1 MANVLHDCASR
12 YRTSGS
18 DTGDKMERKI
28 IDVNELSVNDI
39 PIVGGKGANLGE
51 LTSAGFPVPHAFVLT
66 TAAYDY
72 FIKKSNIFNK
82 ITEKL
87 ENIDRS
93 SDDSLTAASNEI
105 RDMFETCEIPT
116 DLKKEIVEN
125 YRRLFNNDKEG
136 FVAVRSSA
144 TAEDLPDASF
154 AGQQETYLNVHGEKD
169 LFDKVRKCW
178 SSLFTARAIAYRE
191 EQNFSHEEVKLAVV
205 VQKMVNSEVS
215 GIMFTVDPN
224 SGAKEI
230 VIEAGYG
237 LGEAI
242 VGGEVTPD
250 TYKVDKSTMSVKKKR
265 ISTQKWMYTK
275 DPKDGHTVKT
285 NIPEKKQKQ
294 QKIDDR
300 RISEVA
306 EIGRQIE
313 IHYDKPMDMEWC
325 IEDNKVYIV
334 QARPITAVGD
344 SSTNES
350 IDSEIGSESILTT
363 GLGASPGFAS
373 GKVVIFDMS
382 MSLDVV
388 KDGDVLV
395 TTMTMPD
402 MVPAMS
408 RASAIV
414 TDEGGMTCHAA
425 IISREL
431 GTPCVVGTT
440 NATSILKNGDM
451 ITVDGTTGTVYRGN
465 LSKKKNEGTEKV
477 QLETVFAES
486 APVTGTGV
494 FVNMSIPA
502 KAEETAKLPVDGV
515 GLMRSEFLFTNY
527 VGEHPMAMIA
537 EGRSEEMINKLAD
550 GIANVCRAF
559 YPRKIVLRTSD
570 FKTNE
575 YRDMKGGAEYEPMED
590 NPMIG
595 WRGCSRYVSPDY
607 REAFICELKAIKKVR
622 DDMGMRNLCMMLPFV
637 RTVDEAKE
645 IIGYMESIGLKRS
658 KDFKLYFMA
667 EIPANIFMADEF
679 SKYCDGFSIGS
690 NDLTQLTMGADRDS
704 DILGRMGY
712 FDERNDAVK
721 RAISYLI
728 KVAHENGVSVGICG
742 QGPSVYPEF
751 TEFLVREGIDYVSLN
766 PDTVIKTKKM
776 IASVEQKII
785 LEGLRELRN
794 RN

>member
-1 MANVLHDCASR
+1 
-12 YRTSGS
+12 
-18 DTGDKMERKI
+18 MEKI
-28 IDVNELSVNDI
+28 IDVNKLRVTDI

-51 LTSAGFPVPHAFVLT
+51 LTMAGFPVPNAFVLT

-72 FIKKSNIFNK
+72 FIEKSK
-82 ITEKL
+82 IMNVINDELKA
-87 ENIDRS
+87 IDRT
-93 SDDSLTAASNEI
+93 SDQSLTEASERI
-105 RDMFETCEIPT
+105 RKAFETFEIPK
-116 DLKKEIVEN
+116 DLKDDIVKN
-125 YRRLFNNDKEG
+125 YSKLFSKGKEG

-154 AGQQETYLNVHGEKD
+154 AGQQETYLNVHGEAD
-169 LFDKVRKCW
+169 LFDKIIKCW

-191 EQNFSHEEVKLAVV
+191 KQGYSHEDVKLAVV

-215 GIMFTVDPN
+215 GIMFTVNPN
-224 SGAKEI
+224 SGVKEI

-250 TYKVDKSTMSVKKKR
+250 TYKIDKSTMEVKDKR
-265 ISTQKWMYTK
+265 ISTQKWKYTK
-275 DPKDGHTVKT
+275 SEDGKTVKVD
-285 NIPEKKQKQ
+285 IPAGKEKVQKVE
-294 QKIDDR
+294 DR
-300 RISEVA
+300 RITEIA

-313 IHYDKPMDMEWC
+313 IHYEKPMDMEWC
-325 IEDNKVYIV
+325 VEDGKVFIV
-334 QARPITAVGD
+334 QARPITAVGNMD
-344 SSTNES
+344 TNEKV
-350 IDSEIGSESILTT
+350 DVENTEDVLTT
-363 GLGASPGFAS
+363 GLGASPGLAA
-373 GKVVIFDMS
+373 GKVVIYDES

-395 TTMTMPD
+395 TSMTMPD

-408 RASAIV
+408 RAAAIV

-431 GTPCVVGTT
+431 GTPCVVGTG
-440 NATSILKNGDM
+440 NATDILSDGM
-451 ITVDGTTGTVYRGN
+451 IITVDGTTGTVYKGDLTKGAAAAAAPVAGN
-465 LSKKKNEGTEKV
+465 V
-477 QLETVFAES
+477 VMAEPV
-486 APVTGTGV
+486 PVTGTGIM
-494 FVNMSIPA
+494 VNMSIPN
-502 KAEETAKLPVDGV
+502 KAEEIAQLPCDGV

-527 VGEHPMAMIA
+527 IGEHPMAVIA
-537 EGRSEEMINKLAD
+537 EGRQEELINKLAD
-550 GIANVCRAF
+550 GISKVCRAF
-559 YPRKIVLRTSD
+559 YPRKITLRTSD
-570 FKTNE
+570 FKSNE
-575 YRDMKGGAEYEPMED
+575 YRDMKGGIDYEPVED

-595 WRGCSRYVSPDY
+595 WRGCSRYVSDNY

-622 DDMGMRNLCMMLPFV
+622 NEMGMKNLNVMLPFV
-637 RTVDEAKE
+637 RTVEEAKE
-645 IIGYMESIGLKRS
+645 IVEMMESMGLKRN
-658 KDFKLYFMA
+658 KDFHLYFMA
-667 EIPANIFMADEF
+667 EIPANIIMADEF

-721 RAISYLI
+721 RSISHLI
-728 KVAHENGVSVGICG
+728 KVAHENGKTVGICG

-766 PDTVIKTKKM
+766 PDTVVKTKKM

-785 LEGLRELRN
+785 LESLREIRGKL
-794 RN
+794 

>member
-1 MANVLHDCASR
+1 M
-12 YRTSGS
+12 
-18 DTGDKMERKI
+18 KKI
-28 IDVNELSVNDI
+28 VDVNELRVTDI

-51 LTSAGFPVPHAFVLT
+51 LTMAGFPVPNAFVLT

-72 FIKKSNIFNK
+72 FLEKSAIMDK
-82 ITEKL
+82 INSEL
-87 ENIDRS
+87 ASIDKS
-93 SDDSLTAASNEI
+93 SDQSLAEASDRIRAA
-105 RDMFETCEIPT
+105 FESFEIPK
-116 DLKKEIVEN
+116 DLMSDIVKN
-125 YRRLFNNDKEG
+125 YTKLFPKGKEG

-154 AGQQETYLNVHGEKD
+154 AGQQETYLNVHGEED
-169 LFDKVRKCW
+169 LFDKIRKCW

-191 EQNFSHEEVKLAVV
+191 KQGFAHDDVKLAVV
-205 VQKMVNSEVS
+205 VQKMVNSDVS

-250 TYKVDKSTMSVKKKR
+250 TYKVDKNFMEVKSKR
-265 ISTQKWMYTK
+265 ISKQKWKYTK
-275 DPKDGHTVKT
+275 GADGSTVKVD
-285 NIPEKKQKQ
+285 IPAGEEDI
-294 QKIDDR
+294 QKIEDR
-300 RISEVA
+300 RIVEIA

-313 IHYDKPMDMEWC
+313 IHYEKPMDMEWC
-325 IEDNKVYIV
+325 VEDGKVYIV

-344 SSTNES
+344 SNTNETVAVEAA
-350 IDSEIGSESILTT
+350 SEDVLTT
-363 GLGASPGFAS
+363 GLGASPGLAS
-373 GKVVIFDMS
+373 GKVIIYDES

-395 TTMTMPD
+395 TSMTMPD

-408 RASAIV
+408 RAAAIV

-431 GTPCVVGTT
+431 GTPCVVGTG
-440 NATSILKNGDM
+440 NATELLSDGM
-451 ITVDGTTGTVYRGN
+451 VITVDGTTGTVYKGEI
-465 LSKKKNEGTEKV
+465 KGKGA
-477 QLETVFAES
+477 ETAPVGAVVMSES
-486 APVTGTGV
+486 VPVTGTGCMI
-494 FVNMSIPA
+494 NMSMPN
-502 KAEETAKLPVDGV
+502 KAEELAALPCDGV

-527 VGEHPMAMIA
+527 IGEHPMAVIE
-537 EGRSEEMINKLAD
+537 EGRSEELIEKLAE
-550 GIANVCRAF
+550 GISKVCRAF
-559 YPRKIVLRTSD
+559 FPRKIVLRTSD
-570 FKTNE
+570 FKSNE
-575 YRDMKGGAEYEPMED
+575 YRDMKGGMDYEPMES

-607 REAFICELKAIKKVR
+607 NAAFMCELKAIKKVR
-622 DDMGMRNLCMMLPFV
+622 DEMGMKNLNVMLPFV
-637 RTVDEAKE
+637 RTVEEAKE
-645 IIGYMESIGLKRS
+645 IIGMMESVGLKRNR
-658 KDFKLYFMA
+658 DFNLYFMA
-667 EIPANIFMADEF
+667 EIPANIIMADEF
-679 SKYCDGFSIGS
+679 AQLCDGFSIGS

-712 FDERNDAVK
+712 FDERNEAVK
-721 RAISYLI
+721 RSISHLI
-728 KVAHENGVSVGICG
+728 KVAHSYGKTVGICG

-751 TEFLVREGIDYVSLN
+751 TEFLIREGIDYVSLN
-766 PDTVIKTKKM
+766 PDTLVKTKKL

-785 LEGLRELRN
+785 LEDLRSLR

>member
-1 MANVLHDCASR
+1 MLNSEKEVGWAR
-12 YRTSGS
+12 EF
-18 DTGDKMERKI
+18 DTGDTMDRKI
-28 IDVNELSVNDI
+28 VDVNELCVNDI

-51 LTSAGFPVPHAFVLT
+51 LTRAGFPVPNAFVLT
-66 TAAYDY
+66 TSAYDY
-72 FIKKSNIFNK
+72 FIKKANLFEK
-82 ITEKL
+82 IGEEL
-87 ENIDRS
+87 ESIDRN
-93 SDDSLTAASNEI
+93 SDDSLTAASERI
-105 RDMFETCEIPT
+105 RNIFETCEIPK
-116 DLKKEIVEN
+116 DLKEDILKS
-125 YRRLFNNDKEG
+125 YAKLFGKGKEG

-154 AGQQETYLNVHGEKD
+154 AGQQETYLNVHGEED

-191 EQNFSHEEVKLAVV
+191 KQGFAHEDVKLAVV

-224 SGAKEI
+224 SGVKEI

-250 TYKVDKSTMSVKKKR
+250 TYKVDKNTMKVKKKR
-265 ISTQKWMYTK
+265 ISTQKWKYTK
-275 DPKDGHTVKT
+275 DPKDGHTVKVD
-285 NIPEKKQKQ
+285 IPDDKQKL

-300 RISEVA
+300 RVSEVA

-344 SSTNES
+344 SATNET
-350 IDSEIGSESILTT
+350 IESEAASEDILTT
-363 GLGASPGFAS
+363 GLGASPGLAS

-408 RASAIV
+408 RAAAIV
-414 TDEGGMTCHAA
+414 TNEGGMTCHAA

-440 NATSILKNGDM
+440 NATNILKNGQV
-451 ITVDGTTGTVYRGN
+451 ITVDGTTGTVYKGD
-465 LSKKKNEGTEKV
+465 LAKKGSAEAAPAATQV
-477 QLETVFAES
+477 VMSES
-486 APVTGTGV
+486 APITGTGV
-494 FVNMSIPA
+494 MVNMSIPT
-502 KAEETAKLPVDGV
+502 KAEEVATLPVDGV

-537 EGRSEEMINKLAD
+537 EGRSDEMIDKLAD
-550 GIANVCRAF
+550 GIAKVCRAF
-559 YPRKIVLRTSD
+559 YPRKVVLRTSD

-575 YRDMKGGAEYEPMED
+575 YRDMKGGSDYEPSED

-607 REAFICELKAIKKVR
+607 KDAFLCELRAIKKVR
-622 DDMGMRNLCMMLPFV
+622 TEMGMKNLCVMLPFI
-637 RTVDEAKE
+637 RTIEEVQE
-645 IIGYMESIGLKRS
+645 ITGMMNEIGLKRS

-721 RAISYLI
+721 RAIKHLI
-728 KVAHENGVSVGICG
+728 KVAHANGVTVGICG

-776 IASVEQKII
+776 IASTEQKII

-794 RN
+794 RQ

>member
-1 MANVLHDCASR
+1 MVKKILEVKELHVD
-12 YRTSGS
+12 
-18 DTGDKMERKI
+18 
-28 IDVNELSVNDI
+28 DI

-51 LTSAGFPVPHAFVLT
+51 LTNAGFPVPNAFVLT

-72 FIKKSNIFNK
+72 FIEKSKLFDSINK
-82 ITEKL
+82 EL
-87 ENIDRS
+87 ASIDRN
-93 SDDSLTAASNEI
+93 SDQSLTEASERI
-105 RDMFETCEIPT
+105 RNLFETCAIPD
-116 DLKKEIVEN
+116 DLKADVIKSYN
-125 YRRLFNNDKEG
+125 KLFEGEDMG

-154 AGQQETYLNVHGEKD
+154 AGQQETYLNVHGEDD
-169 LFDKVRKCW
+169 LFDKIRKCW

-191 EQNFSHEEVKLAVV
+191 KQGFAHEDVKLAVV
-205 VQKMVNSEVS
+205 VQRMVNSEMS

-230 VIEAGYG
+230 VIEAGFG

-250 TYKVDKSTMSVKKKR
+250 TYKVDKSTMGIKQKR
-265 ISTQKWMYTK
+265 ISTQRWKYTK
-275 DPKDGHTVKT
+275 DPKDGHTVKVD
-285 NIPEKKQKQ
+285 IPADMEKV
-294 QKIDDR
+294 QKITDSQ
-300 RISEVA
+300 ISDIAEV
-306 EIGRQIE
+306 GRQIE

-325 IEDNKVYIV
+325 IEKNKVYIV

-344 SSTNES
+344 SGTNETVQADVS
-350 IDSEIGSESILTT
+350 SEDILTS
-363 GLGASPGFAS
+363 GLGASPGLAS
-373 GKVVIFDMS
+373 GKVIIFDMS

-408 RASAIV
+408 RAAAIV

-431 GTPCVVGTT
+431 GTPCIVGTS
-440 NATSILKNGDM
+440 NATSILKNGMM
-451 ITVDGTTGTVYRGN
+451 ITVDGTTGTVYKGEI
-465 LSKKKNEGTEKV
+465 KKKSAETSAAPA
-477 QLETVFAES
+477 ETVYAEA
-486 APVTGTGV
+486 APITGTGV
-494 FVNMSIPA
+494 MVNMSIPM
-502 KAEETAKLPVDGV
+502 KAEETAALPCDGV

-527 VGEHPMAMIA
+527 VGEHPMAVIA
-537 EGRSEEMINKLAD
+537 EGRQDELINKLAD
-550 GIANVCRAF
+550 GITKVCRAF
-559 YPRKIVLRTSD
+559 YPRKVVLRTSD

-575 YRDMKGGAEYEPMED
+575 YRDMKGGADFEPRED

-607 REAFICELKAIKKVR
+607 KDAFMCELYAIKKVR
-622 DDMGMRNLCMMLPFV
+622 EEAGMRNLCVMLPFV

-645 IIGYMESIGLKRS
+645 IIAMMESIGLKRS

-712 FDERNDAVK
+712 FDERNEAVK
-721 RAISYLI
+721 RAISHLI
-728 KVAHENGVSVGICG
+728 KVAHANGVTVGICG

-766 PDTVIKTKKM
+766 PDTVVKTKKL
-776 IASVEQKII
+776 IAATEQKII

-794 RN
+794 RQ

>member
-1 MANVLHDCASR
+1 MD
-12 YRTSGS
+12 
-18 DTGDKMERKI
+18 RKI
-28 IDVNELSVNDI
+28 VDVNELCVNDI

-51 LTSAGFPVPHAFVLT
+51 LTRAGFPVPNAFVLT
-66 TAAYDY
+66 TSAYDY
-72 FIKKSNIFNK
+72 FIKKANLFEK
-82 ITEKL
+82 IGEEL
-87 ENIDRS
+87 ESIDRN
-93 SDDSLTAASNEI
+93 SDDSLTAASERI
-105 RDMFETCEIPT
+105 RNIFETCEIPK
-116 DLKKEIVEN
+116 DLKEDIIKS
-125 YRRLFNNDKEG
+125 YAKLFGKGKEG

-154 AGQQETYLNVHGEKD
+154 AGQQETYLNVHGEED

-191 EQNFSHEEVKLAVV
+191 KQGFAHEDVKLAVV

-224 SGAKEI
+224 SGVKEI

-250 TYKVDKSTMSVKKKR
+250 TYKVDKNTMKVKKKR
-265 ISTQKWMYTK
+265 ISTQKWKYTK
-275 DPKDGHTVKT
+275 DPKDGHTVKVD
-285 NIPEKKQKQ
+285 IPDDKQKL

-300 RISEVA
+300 RVSEVA

-344 SSTNES
+344 SATNET
-350 IDSEIGSESILTT
+350 IESEAASEDILTT
-363 GLGASPGFAS
+363 GLGASPGLAS

-408 RASAIV
+408 RAAAIV
-414 TDEGGMTCHAA
+414 TNEGGMTCHAA

-440 NATSILKNGDM
+440 NATNILKNGQV
-451 ITVDGTTGTVYRGN
+451 ITVDGTTGTVYKGD
-465 LSKKKNEGTEKV
+465 LAKKGSAEAAPAATQV
-477 QLETVFAES
+477 VMSES
-486 APVTGTGV
+486 APITGTGV
-494 FVNMSIPA
+494 MVNMSIPT
-502 KAEETAKLPVDGV
+502 KAEEVATLPVDGV

-537 EGRSEEMINKLAD
+537 EGRSDEMIDKLAD
-550 GIANVCRAF
+550 GIAKVCRAF
-559 YPRKIVLRTSD
+559 YPRKVVLRTSD

-575 YRDMKGGAEYEPMED
+575 YRDMKGGSDYEPSED

-607 REAFICELKAIKKVR
+607 KDAFLCELRAIKKVR
-622 DDMGMRNLCMMLPFV
+622 TEMGMKNLCVMLPFI
-637 RTVDEAKE
+637 RTIEEVQE
-645 IIGYMESIGLKRS
+645 ITGMMNEIGLKRS

-721 RAISYLI
+721 RAIKHLI
-728 KVAHENGVSVGICG
+728 KVAHANGVTVGICG

-776 IASVEQKII
+776 IASTEQKII

-794 RN
+794 RQ

>member
-1 MANVLHDCASR
+1 MD
-12 YRTSGS
+12 
-18 DTGDKMERKI
+18 RKI
-28 IDVNELSVNDI
+28 VDVNELCVNDI

-51 LTSAGFPVPHAFVLT
+51 LTRAGFPVPNAFVLT
-66 TAAYDY
+66 TSAYDY
-72 FIKKSNIFNK
+72 FIKKANLFEK
-82 ITEKL
+82 IGEEL
-87 ENIDRS
+87 ESIDRN
-93 SDDSLTAASNEI
+93 SDDSLTAASERI
-105 RDMFETCEIPT
+105 RNIFETCEIPK
-116 DLKKEIVEN
+116 DLKEDILKS
-125 YRRLFNNDKEG
+125 YAKLFGKGKEG

-154 AGQQETYLNVHGEKD
+154 AGQQETYLNVHGEED

-191 EQNFSHEEVKLAVV
+191 KQGFAHEDVKLAVV

-224 SGAKEI
+224 SGVKEI

-250 TYKVDKSTMSVKKKR
+250 TYKVDKNTMKVKKKR
-265 ISTQKWMYTK
+265 ISTQKWKYTK
-275 DPKDGHTVKT
+275 DPKDGHTVKVD
-285 NIPEKKQKQ
+285 IPDDKQKL

-300 RISEVA
+300 RVSEVA

-344 SSTNES
+344 SATNET
-350 IDSEIGSESILTT
+350 IESEAASEDILTT
-363 GLGASPGFAS
+363 GLGASPGLAS

-408 RASAIV
+408 RAAAIV
-414 TDEGGMTCHAA
+414 TNEGGMTCHAA

-440 NATSILKNGDM
+440 NATNILKNGQV
-451 ITVDGTTGTVYRGN
+451 ITVDGTTGTVYKGD
-465 LSKKKNEGTEKV
+465 LAKKGSAEAAPAATQV
-477 QLETVFAES
+477 VMSES
-486 APVTGTGV
+486 APITGTGV
-494 FVNMSIPA
+494 MVNMSIPT
-502 KAEETAKLPVDGV
+502 KAEEVATLPVDGV

-537 EGRSEEMINKLAD
+537 EGRSDEMIDKLAD
-550 GIANVCRAF
+550 GIAKVCRAF
-559 YPRKIVLRTSD
+559 YPRKVVLRTSD

-575 YRDMKGGAEYEPMED
+575 YRDMKGGSDYEPSED

-607 REAFICELKAIKKVR
+607 KDAFLCELRAIKKVR
-622 DDMGMRNLCMMLPFV
+622 TEMGMKNLCVMLPFI
-637 RTVDEAKE
+637 RTIEEVQE
-645 IIGYMESIGLKRS
+645 ITGMMNEIGLKRS

-721 RAISYLI
+721 RAIKHLI
-728 KVAHENGVSVGICG
+728 KVAHANGVTVGICG

-776 IASVEQKII
+776 IASTEQKII

-794 RN
+794 RQ

>member
-1 MANVLHDCASR
+1 MV
-12 YRTSGS
+12 
-18 DTGDKMERKI
+18 KKI
-28 IDVNELSVNDI
+28 LEVKELRVDDI

-51 LTSAGFPVPHAFVLT
+51 LTSAGFPVPNAFVLT

-72 FIKKSNIFNK
+72 FIEKGKLFEKINK
-82 ITEKL
+82 EL
-87 ENIDRS
+87 ASIDRT
-93 SDDSLTAASNEI
+93 SDQSLTEASERI
-105 RDMFETCEIPT
+105 RELFEKCSIPS
-116 DLKKEIVEN
+116 DLKKDVVDS
-125 YRRLFNNDKEG
+125 YKKLFKGDKTEG

-154 AGQQETYLNVHGEKD
+154 AGQQETYLNVHGEED
-169 LFDKVRKCW
+169 LFDKIRKCW

-191 EQNFSHEEVKLAVV
+191 KQGFAHEDVKLAVV
-205 VQKMVNSEVS
+205 VQKMVNSEMS

-230 VIEAGYG
+230 VIEAGFG

-250 TYKVDKSTMSVKKKR
+250 TYKVDKSNMSIKQKR
-265 ISTQKWMYTK
+265 ISTQRWKYTK
-275 DPKDGHTVKT
+275 DPKDGHTVKVD
-285 NIPEKKQKQ
+285 IPAEKEKV
-294 QKIDDR
+294 QKISDSQ
-300 RISEVA
+300 IAEIA

-325 IEDNKVYIV
+325 IENNKAYIV

-344 SSTNES
+344 MGTNETV
-350 IDSEIGSESILTT
+350 GSEVSSEDILTS
-363 GLGASPGFAS
+363 GLGASPGLAS
-373 GKVVIFDMS
+373 GKVIIFDMS

-408 RASAIV
+408 RAAAIV

-431 GTPCVVGTT
+431 GTPCVVGTS
-440 NATSILKNGDM
+440 NATSLLKNGMM
-451 ITVDGTTGTVYRGN
+451 ITVDGTTGTVYKGEI
-465 LSKKKNEGTEKV
+465 KKKAETSAAPA
-477 QLETVFAES
+477 ETVYAEA
-486 APVTGTGV
+486 APITGTGV
-494 FVNMSIPA
+494 MVNMSIPM
-502 KAEETAKLPVDGV
+502 KAEETAALPCDGV

-527 VGEHPMAMIA
+527 IGEHPMAVIA
-537 EGRSEEMINKLAD
+537 EGRQDELINKLAD
-550 GIANVCRAF
+550 GITKVCRAF
-559 YPRKIVLRTSD
+559 YPRKVVLRTSD

-575 YRDMKGGAEYEPMED
+575 YRDMKGGADFEPRED

-607 REAFICELKAIKKVR
+607 KDAFMCELYAIKKVR
-622 DDMGMRNLCMMLPFV
+622 EEAGMKNLCVMLPFV

-645 IIGYMESIGLKRS
+645 IIGMMESIGLKRS

-712 FDERNDAVK
+712 FDERNEAVK
-721 RAISYLI
+721 RAISHLI
-728 KVAHENGVSVGICG
+728 KVAHANGVTVGICG

-766 PDTVIKTKKM
+766 PDTVVKTKKL
-776 IASVEQKII
+776 IAATEQKII

-794 RN
+794 KQ

>member
-1 MANVLHDCASR
+1 M
-12 YRTSGS
+12 
-18 DTGDKMERKI
+18 KKI
-28 IDVNELSVNDI
+28 VDVNELRVTDI

-51 LTSAGFPVPHAFVLT
+51 LTMAGFPVPNAFVLT

-72 FIKKSNIFNK
+72 FIEKSK
-82 ITEKL
+82 IMNVINDELKA
-87 ENIDRS
+87 IDRN
-93 SDDSLTAASNEI
+93 SDDSLAKASANIRAA
-105 RDMFETCEIPT
+105 FEKFDIPK
-116 DLKKEIVEN
+116 DLKDDVVKS
-125 YRRLFNNDKEG
+125 YAKLFPKGKEG

-154 AGQQETYLNVHGEKD
+154 AGQQETYLNVHGEAD
-169 LFDKVRKCW
+169 LFDKIIKCW

-191 EQNFSHEEVKLAVV
+191 KQGYSHDEVKLAVV
-205 VQKMVNSEVS
+205 VQKMVNSDVS
-215 GIMFTVDPN
+215 GIMFTVNPN
-224 SGAKEI
+224 SGVKEI

-250 TYKVDKSTMSVKKKR
+250 TYKIDKETMSVKDIR
-265 ISTQKWMYTK
+265 VSTQKWKYTK
-275 DPKDGHTVKT
+275 SKDGKTVKVDIDADKIKT
-285 NIPEKKQKQ
+285 QKV
-294 QKIDDR
+294 DDR
-300 RISEVA
+300 RICEIA

-313 IHYDKPMDMEWC
+313 IHYGKPMDMEWC
-325 IEDNKVYIV
+325 VEDGKVFIV
-334 QARPITAVGD
+334 QARPITAVGN
-344 SSTNES
+344 SETNETVAVD
-350 IDSEIGSESILTT
+350 DSQDIITT
-363 GLGASPGFAS
+363 GLGASPGLAS
-373 GKVVIFDMS
+373 GKVVIYDES

-395 TTMTMPD
+395 TSMTMPD

-408 RASAIV
+408 RAAAIV

-431 GTPCVVGTT
+431 GTPCVVGTG
-440 NATSILKNGDM
+440 NATSILSDGMM
-451 ITVDGTTGTVYRGN
+451 ITVDGTTGTVYKGD
-465 LSKKKNEGTEKV
+465 LTKGAAAAAAPAAGTVVMSEAV
-477 QLETVFAES
+477 
-486 APVTGTGV
+486 PVTGTGIM
-494 FVNMSIPA
+494 VNMSMPN
-502 KAEETAKLPVDGV
+502 KAEEIAQLPCDGV

-527 VGEHPMAMIA
+527 IGEHPMAVIA
-537 EGRSEEMINKLAD
+537 EGRADELVDKLAD
-550 GIANVCRAF
+550 GIAKVCRAF

-575 YRDMKGGAEYEPMED
+575 YRDMKGGQDYEPVED

-595 WRGCSRYVSPDY
+595 WRGCSRYVSDNY
-607 REAFICELKAIKKVR
+607 RDAFICELRAIKKVR
-622 DDMGMRNLCMMLPFV
+622 EEMGMKNLQVMLPFV
-637 RTVDEAKE
+637 RTVEEAKE
-645 IIGYMESIGLKRS
+645 IVGMMEDMGLRRNR
-658 KDFKLYFMA
+658 DFHLYFMA
-667 EIPANIFMADEF
+667 EIPANIIMADEF

-721 RAISYLI
+721 RSISHLI
-728 KVAHENGVSVGICG
+728 KVAHANGKTVGICG

-766 PDTVIKTKKM
+766 PDTVVKTKKM

-785 LEGLRELRN
+785 LEGLRDLRSKL
-794 RN
+794 